1 MKARYTFALA
11 ALGAAVSLSLGVLIV
26 RAQDAPAPKA
36 AVQLRLA
43 AEKQTVQKD
52 EKGKLQVVWQ
62 ALPAEASA
70 QPGDVF
76 RFVVN
81 GENAAAE
88 AVSGLVVTQ
97 PIPEGMEYV
106 LQSTAADAKR
116 KADVVYSIDGG
127 KSFTANPTVKVALPR
142 GGTELR
148 PAPASAYT
156 HVRWTL
162 QKPLAAKSS
171 VKLAYQARVR

>member
-11 ALGAAVSLSLGVLIV
+11 ALGAAVSLSLGVLMV
-26 RAQDAPAPKA
+26 RAQDAPAPKS

-62 ALPAEASA
+62 ALPAEANA
-70 QPGDVF
+70 QPGDVL
-76 RFVVN
+76 RFVVS
-81 GENAAAE
+81 GENADDH

-97 PIPEGMEYV
+97 PIPAGMEYV
-106 LQSTAADAKR
+106 LQSAAEAKR
-116 KADVVYSIDGG
+116 KAEVVYSIDGG
-127 KSFTANPTVKVALPR
+127 KSFTASPTVKVILPR